1 MTGRPDID
9 RALLAAD
16 VSAWMARNG
25 LTTRSAS
32 AAFAGLNP
40 AMVSR
45 ACTLQV
51 LSAASLL
58 TLCCA
63 MQADPLRYLVN
74 VSHQKNQAVTAIG
87 ARETVVAQP

>member
-1 MTGRPDID
+1 MTGKPDID

-16 VSAWMARNG
+16 VSAWMARNS

-32 AAFAGLNP
+32 AAFSGLNP

-45 ACTLQV
+45 ACTQQV

-63 MQADPLRYLVN
+63 MRADPLRYLVN
-74 VSHQKNQAVTAIG
+74 VPRLQNQPVTAIG
-87 ARETVVAQP
+87 ARETVEARP

>member
-1 MTGRPDID
+1 MTGKPDID

-16 VSAWMARNG
+16 VSTWMPRNG

-32 AAFAGLNP
+32 AVFAGLNP

-45 ACTLQV
+45 ACTQQV

-74 VSHQKNQAVTAIG
+74 VSRQQNQAVTAIA
-87 ARETVVAQP
+87 ARETVEARP